1 MLKSIYFF
9 NFTNPTT
16 IIMKPTRSSVCYL
29 LFIVFNLLGMSYQHP
44 ETEEECQLLIEMAS
58 ASIEKSDYVNAYKY
72 LARADAMAKKNKWE
86 EKLFFIKNWISKIY
100 VNTGN
105 YGQAMGCYLDALE
118 IANKNPSLEK
128 ELPLILTNIGNL
140 YFHEQD
146 YNTALSYY
154 KKAVPLAKKTKDNYN
169 TALVAINIAGTY
181 NQLGNYD
188 ESYKSLESVREL
200 EMPEL
205 LAIAWKL
212 NYAEAYMYDGK
223 LSHAEKIIDELS
235 VRVQEKEEMY
245 VNLMDIST
253 KLLMKQNKIDLA
265 VSVAKK
271 GLKTTQPKEKVDFYG
286 YLSDLYLKKKNYS
299 NALKYKDSLVIA
311 KDSLSAVVNRG
322 LFESNKV
329 KQKIWEYQKE
339 SEVSKERLAAERKL
353 FYTILVAFVAIVTVI
368 ILFLRQKRLAAE
380 QNKQM
385 MALELEKE
393 MNENLLL
400 EKEIKE
406 KETNALLEQER
417 LKSEIEARNRK
428 ISAKAL
434 FLSDRNRLIDDIL
447 QSISNIPELINNTF
461 LTDKISALKSYL
473 KNDNEWDDFIAHFEE
488 VNPGLLHKLKS
499 MHPSLSA
506 NDMRFIAYIYMNLS
520 VKEISGLLNITYEA
534 CKKRKERIMS
544 KMELQPDISLYDYI
558 SAV

>member
-1 MLKSIYFF
+1 
-9 NFTNPTT
+9 
-16 IIMKPTRSSVCYL
+16 
-29 LFIVFNLLGMSYQHP
+29 
-44 ETEEECQLLIEMAS
+44 
-58 ASIEKSDYVNAYKY
+58 
-72 LARADAMAKKNKWE
+72 
-86 EKLFFIKNWISKIY
+86 
-100 VNTGN
+100 
-105 YGQAMGCYLDALE
+105 
-118 IANKNPSLEK
+118 
-128 ELPLILTNIGNL
+128 
-140 YFHEQD
+140 
-146 YNTALSYY
+146 
-154 KKAVPLAKKTKDNYN
+154 
-169 TALVAINIAGTY
+169 
-181 NQLGNYD
+181 
-188 ESYKSLESVREL
+188 
-200 EMPEL
+200 
-205 LAIAWKL
+205 
-212 NYAEAYMYDGK
+212 
-223 LSHAEKIIDELS
+223 
-235 VRVQEKEEMY
+235 
-245 VNLMDIST
+245 
-253 KLLMKQNKIDLA
+253 
-265 VSVAKK
+265 
-271 GLKTTQPKEKVDFYG
+271 
-286 YLSDLYLKKKNYS
+286 
-299 NALKYKDSLVIA
+299 
-311 KDSLSAVVNRG
+311 
-322 LFESNKV
+322 
-329 KQKIWEYQKE
+329 
-339 SEVSKERLAAERKL
+339 
-353 FYTILVAFVAIVTVI
+353 
-368 ILFLRQKRLAAE
+368 
-380 QNKQM
+380 
-385 MALELEKE
+385 